1 MGKGR
6 KESALDRFAR
16 VVGDVLRQA
25 RLARGL
31 TLRGA
36 GERSGGRFKPSVVGG
51 YERGERSISLKRF
64 CQLAEFYGVPADRL
78 LSRVLEQLEPA
89 ARRETILDLGQVE
102 RMDDDTGRAVAGFV
116 REVKRERGDPAKDV
130 ITLRAGDL
138 EAIALSSGIEI
149 AQLLAVLKPIS
160 RNS

>member
-36 GERSGGRFKPSVVGG
+36 GERSGGRFKPSVIGG
-51 YERGERSISLKRF
+51 YERGERSISLARF
-64 CQLAEFYGVPADRL
+64 CELAKFYGVPADRL
-78 LSRVLEQLEPA
+78 LFRTLEQLEPA

-102 RMDDDTGRAVAGFV
+102 RLDDETGRAVADFV
-116 REVKRERGDPAKDV
+116 RDVKRERGDPAQDV

-149 AQLLAVLKPIS
+149 AQLLAVLRPLH